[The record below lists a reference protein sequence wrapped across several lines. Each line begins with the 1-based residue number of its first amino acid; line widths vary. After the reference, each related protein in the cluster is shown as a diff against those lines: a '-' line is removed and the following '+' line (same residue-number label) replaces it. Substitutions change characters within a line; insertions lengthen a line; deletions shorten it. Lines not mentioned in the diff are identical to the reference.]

1 MDDNKVLKGFKI
13 AGNVVFYAIIIIL
26 LLFSIA
32 NIKKKDKSSFA
43 NLFGRG
49 FLTVESDSMKGEG
62 KDNFCKGEL
71 VVVKK
76 ATAKNIAKLKVG
88 DIITFY
94 DANLKAA
101 DTTGS
106 TKSSY
111 LNTHRIVYINT
122 QGDTPLY
129 ITQGDYNVKVSG
141 FNYIAPIYDEN
152 GTCTN
157 PEEIKQNALFA
168 DQWEEVNVSDIKGI
182 YVSHSKGWGN
192 FMTTVNNHFFACVVL
207 PVIILFLIELVVVV
221 MNIISIKNEKNKV
234 ALEVDAEAQKE
245 ELRKQIL
252 AEMNAQNKEE
262 MKKQILEELKKEQE
276 NKDNE

>member
-1 MDDNKVLKGFKI
+1 MNNKVLKGLKI
-13 AGNVVFYAIIIIL
+13 AGNVVFYAIIIVL

-49 FLTVESDSMKGEG
+49 FLTVETDSMVGPN
-62 KDNFCKGEL
+62 KDSFGPGEL

-76 ATAKNIAKLKVG
+76 ANSKNIAKLKVG

-94 DANLKAA
+94 DATLARDDAN
-101 DTTGS
+101 GIS
-106 TKSSY
+106 KSSY

-122 QGDTPLY
+122 QGDTPIF
-129 ITQGDYNVKVSG
+129 ITQGDKAVENG
-141 FNYIAPIYDEN
+141 INYVAPIYDEN
-152 GTCTN
+152 GVCTN
-157 PEEIKQNALFA
+157 PDELKTNAQNS
-168 DQWEEVNVSDIKGI
+168 QYWQEVNVSDIKGI

-192 FMTTVNNHFFACVVL
+192 FMTTVNKHFFACVVL
-207 PVIILFLIELVVVV
+207 PVIILFLIELVVVI
-221 MNIISIKNEKNKV
+221 MNIIGIKNEKNKF
-234 ALEVDAEAQKE
+234 ALEADAEAQKE

-276 NKDNE
+276 NKENN